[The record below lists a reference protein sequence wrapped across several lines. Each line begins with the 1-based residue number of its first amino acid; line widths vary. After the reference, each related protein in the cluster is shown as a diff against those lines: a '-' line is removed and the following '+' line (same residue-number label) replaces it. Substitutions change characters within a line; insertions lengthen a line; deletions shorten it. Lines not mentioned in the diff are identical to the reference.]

1 MQFSLSGSPGES
13 SFRRASAM
21 HMRDLVMG
29 GICLSVCPSQPDT
42 ISRQMNHIA

>member
-21 HMRDLVMG
+21 RDLVIG